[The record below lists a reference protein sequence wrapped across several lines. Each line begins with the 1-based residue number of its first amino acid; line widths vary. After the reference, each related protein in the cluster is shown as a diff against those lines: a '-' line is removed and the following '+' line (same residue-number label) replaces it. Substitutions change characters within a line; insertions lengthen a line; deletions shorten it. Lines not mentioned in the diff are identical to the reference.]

1 MLLTKID
8 TMVEIIGKKKTARFE
23 ELGKELK
30 MDPGAIER
38 IARILESAHLVDI
51 NYPLNPFSKP
61 TVVLV
66 KAKEQEEEL
75 TLSGKKVETYP
86 INDSSGGK
94 IAEVEILFSQEEK
107 RNVYFVHLPRLSSWT
122 RAFLDFIK
130 SETTKN
136 LPLLGVERTQEEVHR
151 EMNERAAAVRRLIS
165 AELTIDSDALRVLTK
180 IAMDEMYGLGEL
192 ETLISDPMLEEI
204 ILNSAKNPVSVY
216 HRVYGWMKT
225 NIFLKSEEEV
235 ENYSSQIARKVGRQI
250 TNLTPILDA
259 HLVTGDRANAT
270 LYPISTSGNSL
281 TLRLFAREP
290 WSIVK
295 FASDEVH
302 SMSVDM
308 AAMLWQAVH
317 YEMNVIVAGGTAS
330 GKTSALNSLVSLIP
344 PYQRVVT
351 IEDTR
356 ELVLPTYQ
364 WNWIPLA
371 TRAPNPEGLGEI
383 SMLDLVVN
391 SLRMRPDRIVM
402 GEIRRKKE
410 AEVLFE
416 AMHTGH
422 SVYGT
427 IHADTADQVIK
438 RLVEPPIELP
448 PTEVEDI
455 HLLLVQYR
463 DRRKNIR
470 RTLELAEVMPGAKVP
485 EVNHVYKW
493 RPRTDTFESVRAP
506 NRYVEQMNLHTGF
519 TSKEV
524 ADDQHSKATVL
535 QWMTKNKFFRVDD
548 VGRVMKTYYADEAG
562 LVSAVEKGLK
572 PERIL
577 GEVAK

>member
-8 TMVEIIGKKKTARFE
+8 KMVEIIGKKKKARFD
-23 ELGKELK
+23 ELGKELR
-30 MDPGAIER
+30 MDPSALER
-38 IARILESAHLVDI
+38 LARILESAGLLDI
-51 NYPLNPFSKP
+51 TYPLNPFSRP
-61 TVVLV
+61 TVALL
-66 KAKEQEEEL
+66 KTKEQEEEEVP
-75 TLSGKKVETYP
+75 SGKKVDSYP

-94 IAEVEILFSQEEK
+94 VAEVEINFSEEEK
-107 RNVYFVHLPRLSSWT
+107 RNVYFVHLPKLSVWT
-122 RAFLDFIK
+122 RSFLDFIK
-130 SETTKN
+130 TETTKT
-136 LPLLGVERTQEEVHR
+136 LPLLGVERTKEEVQR
-151 EMNERAAAVRRLIS
+151 EMGERDTAIRRLIS
-165 AELTIDSDALRVLTK
+165 AEMTVDQETLRIITK
-180 IAMDEMYGLGEL
+180 IAMNEMYGLGEL
-192 ETLISDPMLEEI
+192 EMLISDPMLEEI
-204 ILNSAKNPVSVY
+204 IINSSKTPISVY
-216 HRVYGWMKT
+216 HRSYGWMKT
-225 NIFLKSEEEV
+225 NILVKSEEDV
-235 ENYSSQIARKVGRQI
+235 ENFSSQIARKVGRQI

-295 FASDEVH
+295 FASNEVR
-302 SMSVDM
+302 SMSMDM

-317 YEMNVIVAGGTAS
+317 YEMNVLVAGGTAS

-356 ELVLPTYQ
+356 ELVLPSYQ
-364 WNWIPLA
+364 WNWVPLA

-383 SMLDLVVN
+383 TMLDLVIN

-402 GEIRRKKE
+402 GEIRRKRE

-427 IHADTADQVIK
+427 IHADTADQVVK

-448 PTEVEDI
+448 PAEVEDI

-470 RTLELAEVMPGAKVP
+470 RTLELVEVMPGGKVI
-485 EVNHVYKW
+485 ELNHIYKW
-493 RPRTDTFESVRAP
+493 RARTDTFENVRAP
-506 NRYVEQMNLHTGF
+506 NRYIEQMNLHTGF

-524 ADDQHSKATVL
+524 AEDQHSKAEVL
-535 QWMTKNKFFRVDD
+535 QWMDKNKLYKVDD
-548 VGRVMKTYYADEAG
+548 VGKVMKSYYTDEAS
-562 LVSAVEKGLK
+562 LVRAVEKGLK
-572 PERIL
+572 AEKVL
-577 GEVAK
+577 EEVGQ